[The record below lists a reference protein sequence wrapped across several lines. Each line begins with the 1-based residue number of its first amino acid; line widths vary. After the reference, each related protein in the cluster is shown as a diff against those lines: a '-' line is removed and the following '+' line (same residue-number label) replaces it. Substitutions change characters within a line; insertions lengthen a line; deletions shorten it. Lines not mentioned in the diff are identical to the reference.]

1 MSTPSPAAADRPEES
16 PGAAT
21 SRAGGSP
28 AAGTVA
34 TRSRAEGDV
43 VGSPETAGPTAAR
56 RGRELVARWT
66 GRVLVIAA
74 LWSAIAAPF
83 RHVHWMRAVT
93 DAFEGLAMPVGPSLF
108 SAVLLLA
115 LAGPIRR
122 RFRAAHGL
130 LVVVMVLEVVAGA
143 ADLWFRFSD
152 ELYEPELSG
161 HPALVGISVATGAV
175 VTALVIWS
183 RPVYTTHI
191 AGRSRRA
198 AVVVLLGGIAAS
210 YLLCLGL
217 TMLVPGT
224 LTGLGEASA
233 WAVRGALGDLVEV
246 GGALEPGHHG
256 EHWVVVVSGLV
267 STVALLAA
275 LAVLWR
281 AERQSAMQSAD
292 DELAVRALLLEYGE
306 DDSLGYFA
314 TRRDKAVVFSPDRRA
329 AIAFRA
335 EGSVSVASGDPVG
348 DPASWDA
355 AIGAWLA
362 DTREHGRYAAVLS
375 ASETASAAYV
385 RHGLRALA
393 LGDEAVIDTGTFTLS
408 GRAMKSVR
416 HAVAR
421 VERSGYTAR
430 VRRHRDL
437 DPAELAEVA
446 RLADAWRG
454 EDTERGFS
462 MALGRMAD
470 PADGRCLL
478 VTAHDADGTVQGL
491 LSFVPWGRRGVSL
504 DLMRRS
510 PAATSGVTE
519 FMVAALMDAA
529 EGQGIRRVSL
539 NFAVFRRV
547 FSDADR
553 VGAGPVTRLSD
564 AVLTFVS
571 RFYQL
576 DSLYR
581 SNEKYGPDWVPRML
595 CYDPTLTVARAGL
608 TMGVAEGFLP
618 SMTPRVIAGS
628 RPSAIQPPRSAPG
641 FAERVAAQERELALP
656 AAPEYR
662 LNEQQRVRHAK
673 LDALAAAGRE
683 AYPAAVPRTA
693 SVAEVLGSLGAGSTA
708 ATPESG
714 APGDTGEIV
723 SVVGRVRALRDFG
736 GVSFAVLEEGGDR
749 IQAMVTRADTPG
761 GQRDDWRRLIDLG
774 DRVSVT
780 GTPTRS
786 RTGEP
791 SVLVRS
797 WDMAAKCLN
806 PVPDLHAR
814 LADDVRTRHR
824 TLDLLAHRESLDL
837 LRRRALG
844 VRALREA
851 FVDDGYLEVETPMLQ
866 AVHGGAS
873 ARPFTTHI
881 NAYDMT
887 LYLRIAPELY
897 LKRLMVAG
905 MDRIFEV
912 GRNFRNEG
920 ADATHNPEFT
930 ACEAYAA
937 YADYDEMRRLTRR
950 VILAVARAINGA
962 EVALRPDGEGG
973 YTEFDLS
980 GEWPVV
986 TIHDAVTRA
995 LRELAAS
1002 ATAVRGALEAAG
1014 GTLTAETPAAEVAA
1028 VCEAAGVPVGRDDPA
1043 GIMVMELYDAFV
1055 EKQTTMPTFYC
1066 DFPVEVSPLA
1076 RPHRTTPGLT
1086 EQWDLVGFGAELG
1099 CAYSELIDPVEQRR
1113 RLTEQSLAAA
1123 AGDAEAM
1130 QLDEDFLDSLAYG
1143 MPPTGG
1149 LGIGVDRVVML
1160 LRGQSIRATLAFPFV
1175 RPR

>member
-1 MSTPSPAAADRPEES
+1 MTATTSAELVVTPEQ
-16 PGAAT
+16 
-21 SRAGGSP
+21 AGRRRDLR
-28 AAGTVA
+28 GTVA
-34 TRSRAEGDV
+34 VWTARALV
-43 VGSPETAGPTAAR
+43 LAA
-56 RGRELVARWT
+56 V
-66 GRVLVIAA
+66 
-74 LWSAIAAPF
+74 WSAVATPF
-83 RHVHWMRAVT
+83 RHARWAQLVT
-93 DAFEGLAMPVGPSLF
+93 EVVESLALPVGPSLF

-115 LAGPIRR
+115 LAGPVRR
-122 RFRAAHGL
+122 RFRAAHAV
-130 LVVVMVLEVVAGA
+130 LVVVMVLEVFAGA
-143 ADLWFRFSD
+143 LDLWFRQSD
-152 ELYEPELSG
+152 STYDAVLEGPTPLIAVSL
-161 HPALVGISVATGAV
+161 AVGVVATG
-175 VTALVIWS
+175 LVAWS
-183 RPVYTTHI
+183 RPVYTTRL
-191 AGRSRRA
+191 AGHSRRA
-198 AVVVLLGGIAAS
+198 ALVVLLAGLAGS
-210 YLLCLGL
+210 YLLALAL
-217 TMLVPGT
+217 IAVNPHT
-224 LTGLGEASA
+224 LEGVGEEAL
-233 WAVRGALGDLVEV
+233 WALRATFGDIITVDAALADGHRG
-246 GGALEPGHHG
+246 P
-256 EHWVVVVSGLV
+256 HWVFGLVGVVSAIV
-267 STVALLAA
+267 LLAA

-292 DELAVRALLLEYGE
+292 DELAVRKLLLEHGE

-348 DPASWDA
+348 DPASWPDA
-355 AIGAWLA
+355 VRAWLD
-362 DTREHGRYAAVLS
+362 DTREHGRYATVLS
-375 ASETASAAYV
+375 ASEAASEVYV
-385 RHGLRALA
+385 AHGLRALA
-393 LGDEAVIDTGTFTLS
+393 LGDEAVLHTRDFTLS

-416 HAVAR
+416 HAVSR

-430 VRRHRDL
+430 VRRHREI
-437 DPAELAEVA
+437 DPEELAEIA
-446 RLADAWRG
+446 RLAEAWRG
-454 EDTERGFS
+454 DESERGFS
-462 MALGRMAD
+462 MALGRMGD

-478 VTAHDADGTVQGL
+478 VTAHAPDGTVQGL
-491 LSFVPWGRRGVSL
+491 LSFAPWGRRGVSL

-510 PAATSGVTE
+510 PTATSGVTE

-529 EGQGIRRVSL
+529 DGLGIRRVSL
-539 NFAVFRRV
+539 NFAVFRKV
-547 FSDADR
+547 FSEADR

-564 AVLTFVS
+564 AFLSFVS
-571 RFYQL
+571 RYYQL

-595 CYDPTLTVARAGL
+595 CYDPALTLARAAV
-608 TMGVAEGFLP
+608 TMGTAEGFLP
-618 SMTPRVIAGS
+618 SITPRVLAGS
-628 RPSAIQPPRSAPG
+628 RPADIQPPRSDPG
-641 FAERVAAQERELALP
+641 FAERVAEQERELLLP
-656 AAPEYR
+656 AAPEHR
-662 LNEQQRVRHAK
+662 LNEQQRVRHDK
-673 LDALAAAGRE
+673 LALLEAVGRE
-683 AYPAAVPRTA
+683 PYPAAVPRDTPITRA
-693 SVAEVLGSLGAGSTA
+693 VAAFD
-708 ATPESG
+708 G
-714 APGDTGEIV
+714 APGTPTVGETV

-736 GVSFAVLEEGGDR
+736 GVSFAVLEENGAR
-749 IQAMVTRADTPG
+749 LQAMVTRADTPAE
-761 GQRDDWRRLIDLG
+761 QRSEWRRLVDLG

-780 GTPTRS
+780 GTLTRS

-791 SVLVRS
+791 SVLVAG
-797 WDMAAKCLN
+797 WEMAAKCLN

-814 LADDVRTRHR
+814 LAESVRARHR
-824 TLDLLAHRESLDL
+824 TLELVADADALEL
-837 LRRRALG
+837 LRLRALG

-851 FVDDGYLEVETPMLQ
+851 FVAEEFLEVETPMLQ

-905 MDRIFEV
+905 MERIFEV

-930 ACEAYAA
+930 AVEAYAA
-937 YADYDEMRRLTRR
+937 FGDYVQMRELTRR
-950 VILAVARAINGA
+950 VILAVARAVNGA
-962 EVALRPDGEGG
+962 EVALRPDGSGG

-995 LRELAAS
+995 VRALAEDDPE
-1002 ATAVRGALEAAG
+1002 VRRALDAAG
-1014 GTLTAETPAAEVAA
+1014 GELTAATDARSVAA
-1028 VCEAAGVPVGRDDPA
+1028 VCEAAGVAVGMDDPA
-1043 GIMVMELYDAFV
+1043 GVMVMELYDAFV

-1130 QLDEDFLDSLAYG
+1130 QLDEDFLDALAYG